1 MTDQN
6 KILFKK
12 LKSDRK
18 VKEYKNRRK
27 LDHGSE
33 CEIGN
38 ENREMKEWIAE
49 MSCYKPPKKRLPRD
63 KDVFI

>member
-1 MTDQN
+1 MTDEN

-12 LKSDRK
+12 LKQGRK

-27 LDHGSE
+27 LNHGSE
-33 CEIGN
+33 TEIGT
-38 ENREMKEWIAE
+38 EDREMPEWICDMA
-49 MSCYKPPKKRLPRD
+49 CYKPPKKQLPKD